1 MNRDLIYQIREKKD
15 LYNYLKYNSYLYK
28 LIMRNEISIKQLE
41 DQMKRD
47 LKMTTADKLN
57 KISNKIE
64 FANAFLDI
72 LK

>member
-1 MNRDLIYQIREKKD
+1 
-15 LYNYLKYNSYLYK
+15 
-28 LIMRNEISIKQLE
+28 MRNEISIKQLE

>member
-64 FANAFLDI
+64 VANAFLDI